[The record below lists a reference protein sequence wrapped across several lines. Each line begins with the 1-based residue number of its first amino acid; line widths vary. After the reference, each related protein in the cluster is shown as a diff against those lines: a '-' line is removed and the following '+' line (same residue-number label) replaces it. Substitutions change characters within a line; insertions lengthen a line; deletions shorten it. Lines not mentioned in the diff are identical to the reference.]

1 MTMLDY
7 NTLQLKARLQS
18 SFVQASL
25 GVQDDTRFTRVAE
38 ISEADIRKA
47 PQKVS
52 ESPANHQN

>member
-18 SFVQASL
+18 SFVQPSL
-25 GVQDDTRFTRVAE
+25 GVQDDAGFTRVAE
-38 ISEADIRKA
+38 ISEADIRET

>member
-18 SFVQASL
+18 SFVQPSL
-25 GVQDDTRFTRVAE
+25 GVQDDARFTRVAE
-38 ISEADIRKA
+38 ISEADMRKA

-52 ESPANHQN
+52 ESTANQQN

>member
-18 SFVQASL
+18 SFVQPSL
-25 GVQDDTRFTRVAE
+25 GVQDDAGFTRVAE
-38 ISEADIRKA
+38 ISEADIRKT

-52 ESPANHQN
+52 ESTGKNQH

>member
-47 PQKVS
+47 PQKVG
-52 ESPANHQN
+52 ESTAKHQN